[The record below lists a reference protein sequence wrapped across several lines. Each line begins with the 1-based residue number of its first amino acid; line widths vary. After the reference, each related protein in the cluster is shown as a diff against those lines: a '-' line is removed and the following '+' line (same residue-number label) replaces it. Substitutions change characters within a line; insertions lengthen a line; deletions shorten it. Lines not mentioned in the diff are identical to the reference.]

1 MLHELSTDKLEA
13 MVFIK
18 GVVQATAEQADHTQV
33 WISSRVIKQE

>member
-18 GVVQATAEQADHTQV
+18 GVVQGTAEQAAHTQV
-33 WISSRVIKQE
+33 WISTRVIKQE